1 MWKTKDKNC
10 GTLSIDLVQVEIP
23 QHPVDLHSIVTVT
36 TKELSS
42 TLQEFRG
49 TILQQRGKG
58 RFTCDVRIWLI
69 MRLMGC
75 LKSRHS
81 ISRYLLR
88 EVA

>member
-58 RFTCDVRIWLI
+58 RYTYDVRIRWT
-69 MRLMGC
+69 RGR
-75 LKSRHS
+75 SRADS
-81 ISRYLLR
+81 
-88 EVA
+88 A

>member
-1 MWKTKDKNC
+1 MNPIHFDSHMWKTKDKNC

-58 RFTCDVRIWLI
+58 GFTYDFR
-69 MRLMGC
+69 MRWIRGGGT
-75 LKSRHS
+75 S
-81 ISRYLLR
+81 IADSI
-88 EVA
+88 

>member
-58 RFTCDVRIWLI
+58 GLTYDVCIRWIRQGDTSKAGSVW
-69 MRLMGC
+69 
-75 LKSRHS
+75 
-81 ISRYLLR
+81 